1 MRESDEVRKK
11 SNVAVRTGVFG
22 MLMIF
27 NILGA
32 LAITQA
38 DISVTSV
45 PFELLLILSGL
56 TGLVWLGKINRS

>member
-1 MRESDEVRKK
+1 MQLEQ
-11 SNVAVRTGVFG
+11 GVFG

-38 DISVTSV
+38 DISVASV
-45 PFELLLILSGL
+45 PVELLLILSGL